1 MSSGF
6 VCKIQKVLEKM
17 HYVQSVLIIE
27 KSMLKCSSIFCAH
40 KISPGSWKNIC
51 CWGCKKGVW
60 CINCFTEE
68 TCARVQLL
76 RKKGGLL
83 SDESVEINQS
93 IAKESNFS
101 DEETRTCSRVILLSN
116 KTEAKLSIPVE
127 GQKKKKKKARM
138 WICFTNLSDVYIHTE
153 WLIWQICFHIWL
165 QRLVI
170 VRISGQNESSRAII
184 RQAR

>member
-1 MSSGF
+1 
-6 VCKIQKVLEKM
+6 M
-17 HYVQSVLIIE
+17 HYVQSGLIIE

-40 KISPGSWKNIC
+40 KISPGSWKYIC

-60 CINCFTEE
+60 RINCFTEE
-68 TCARVQLL
+68 TCATVQLL

-116 KTEAKLSIPVE
+116 KTEANLSIPVE
-127 GQKKKKKKARM
+127 GQKKKKRKKQECEFVLQTCLMFIYILNDPSDRSV
-138 WICFTNLSDVYIHTE
+138 FTYDYKGL
-153 WLIWQICFHIWL
+153 
-165 QRLVI
+165 
-170 VRISGQNESSRAII
+170 
-184 RQAR
+184 